1 MQIKGKLC
9 EDLGL
14 KYPIFQGGMAYIST
28 AELAA
33 EFHLAAAV
41 SNAGGLG
48 LICSSGLTAAQVAEE
63 IRRCQQLLEPGR
75 AFGVNLMLQ
84 SPEIAQIIDFVT
96 TAKVPVVTTGAGDPT
111 PHMPK
116 LLAAGIKVIPVVPNV
131 RAAKKAEA
139 AGAYAVVAEGT
150 ESGGH
155 IGEMT
160 TLALVPQVLRAVNIP
175 VLAAGGIADG
185 RSLAAMLVLGA
196 VGVQLGTIFL
206 VADECPVSDLYK
218 QRIIDAIDTD
228 TIVTGRG
235 TSHVVRALK
244 TPMPLRYAELEK
256 QPNTTEAQLEA
267 LAERGLLKAKQGDLE
282 GGCFMAGQISGL
294 ITKRA
299 SCAEIMQEIMA
310 EAEAA
315 LSGK

>member
-28 AELAA
+28 AE
-33 EFHLAAAV
+33 LAAAV

-139 AGAYAVVAEGT
+139 ASAYAVVAEGT

-218 QRIIDAIDTD
+218 QKIIDAIDTD

-282 GGCFMAGQISGL
+282 GGCVIAGQISGL

-315 LSGK
+315 LMGK

>member
-28 AELAA
+28 AE
-33 EFHLAAAV
+33 LAAAV

-139 AGAYAVVAEGT
+139 VGAYAVVAEGT

>member
-28 AELAA
+28 AE
-33 EFHLAAAV
+33 LAAAV

-75 AFGVNLMLQ
+75 PFGVNLMLQ

-218 QRIIDAIDTD
+218 QKIIDAIDTD

>member
-28 AELAA
+28 AE
-33 EFHLAAAV
+33 LAAAV

-196 VGVQLGTIFL
+196 IGVQLGTIFL

-218 QRIIDAIDTD
+218 QKIIDAVDTD

>member
-28 AELAA
+28 AE
-33 EFHLAAAV
+33 LAAAV

-139 AGAYAVVAEGT
+139 AGAYAVVEEGT

-196 VGVQLGTIFL
+196 IGVQLGTIFL

-218 QRIIDAIDTD
+218 QKIIDAVDTD

>member
-28 AELAA
+28 AE
-33 EFHLAAAV
+33 LAAAV

-218 QRIIDAIDTD
+218 QRIIDAVDTD

-235 TSHVVRALK
+235 TSHVVWALK

>member
-28 AELAA
+28 AE
-33 EFHLAAAV
+33 LAAAV

-218 QRIIDAIDTD
+218 QRIIDAVDTD

>member
-28 AELAA
+28 AE
-33 EFHLAAAV
+33 LAAAV

-218 QRIIDAIDTD
+218 QKIIDAIDTD

-256 QPNTTEAQLEA
+256 QLNTTEAQLEA

>member
-28 AELAA
+28 AE
-33 EFHLAAAV
+33 LAAAV

-310 EAEAA
+310 EAESA